1 VIEQYEVTTRGIRV
15 NPNLDPR
22 NDIFV
27 AIRKHQERLAKGTT
41 KEQIEQVLDS

>member
-1 VIEQYEVTTRGIRV
+1 MQVDDRGRRL

-22 NDIFV
+22 HNIAF

-41 KEQIEQVLDS
+41 KEQIEAVLDS